1 MFKRQ
6 KQKRILVVRTD
17 RVGDVCY
24 ITPALREL
32 RRTFPDSFIAT
43 LTNPNT
49 SNLIKNNPNVDAII
63 IDNLAKDKFWKVV
76 KELRKHRFTHALL
89 MQPTERAAYQLFFAG
104 IPYRVGIGRKFYEVI
119 TFMHSVSRNK
129 FIPLRHEADY
139 CMDMARKIGVTTNNI
154 KLEIFLSDEE
164 RKEAKD
170 FFAKRDVSES
180 DLKVFFHFGS
190 LGSAPHWNEEKYF
203 SLVQKFCST
212 FSDKPYKIILTAKEM
227 SPEFRLK
234 IAQLYNTRI
243 HDISNELYDLRDL
256 IKYTSQADL
265 FFAPSTGPLHI
276 ADALNIKCVGLY
288 CHRYASRPQIHGILN
303 DRSIHLEVSEE
314 YCNKNCSAD
323 KEKCAIQT
331 GLSEEDVLEAF
342 QKLLLIK

>member
-1 MFKRQ
+1 
-6 KQKRILVVRTD
+6 
-17 RVGDVCY
+17 
-24 ITPALREL
+24 
-32 RRTFPDSFIAT
+32 
-43 LTNPNT
+43 
-49 SNLIKNNPNVDAII
+49 
-63 IDNLAKDKFWKVV
+63 
-76 KELRKHRFTHALL
+76 

-265 FFAPSTGPLHI
+265 FFAP
-276 ADALNIKCVGLY
+276 
-288 CHRYASRPQIHGILN
+288 QIHGILN